1 MNVAISGIITIVT
14 FFIIVLGILILG
26 LITSWIDRK
35 VTARIQARIGP
46 PWFQPIA
53 DILKLLGKETL
64 IPDEA
69 SRYVFLLAPL
79 FGVAGVA
86 LAAGLLGYVLFQPEV
101 SFLGD
106 VIVLVY
112 LLVIPAIAL
121 IIGASST
128 GNPLAIIGAS
138 REMKLILGYEL
149 PYLIVIATVIYKSGF
164 DIRLSNIVNAQL
176 AGGWNIW
183 SVSGILGFIVLL
195 LSTQAKL
202 GLVPFDIPDAE
213 QEIMGGII
221 TEYSGPPLAM
231 IKVTKM
237 MLLAVMPIFM
247 ITLLMGGI
255 HLQGISILWSVLKYL
270 SIVVLIVL
278 IRNTNPRVRIDH
290 AVKFFW
296 GPMTILAIIGLVLAF
311 WGW

>member
-1 MNVAISGIITIVT
+1 MVTSGIITIVY
-14 FFIIVLGILILG
+14 FVLIVFGILILG

-35 VTARIQARIGP
+35 VTARVQARIGP
-46 PWFQPIA
+46 PWFQPLA

-64 IPDEA
+64 VPDEA

-79 FGVAGVA
+79 FGLAGVA
-86 LAAGLLGYVLFQPEV
+86 LASGLLGYVMLQPEV
-101 SFLGD
+101 GFLGD

-112 LLVIPAIAL
+112 LLIIPAIAM

-128 GNPLAIIGAS
+128 GNPLAIVGAS

-149 PYLIVIATVIYKSGF
+149 PYLIVIATVILKTGF
-164 DIRLSNIVNAQL
+164 DLRLANIIGAQSIN
-176 AGGWNIW
+176 GWNLSSI
-183 SVSGILGFIVLL
+183 SGIIGFIVLL

-202 GLVPFDIPDAE
+202 GLVPFDMPEAE

-237 MLLAVMPIFM
+237 MLLVVLPLFM
-247 ITLLMGGI
+247 VTLLMGGI
-255 HLQGISILWSVLKYL
+255 HLQGISILWSVLKYV
-270 SIVVLIVL
+270 SIIVLIVL

-296 GPMTILAIIGLVLAF
+296 GPLTILAVIGLVLGIY
-311 WGW
+311 GW

>member
-1 MNVAISGIITIVT
+1 VVTSGIITIVY
-14 FFIIVLGILILG
+14 FVLIVLGILILG

-46 PWFQPIA
+46 PWFQPLA

-79 FGVAGVA
+79 FGLAGVA
-86 LAAGLLGYVLFQPEV
+86 LAAGLLGYVMLQPEV
-101 SFLGD
+101 GFLGD
-106 VIVLVY
+106 VVVLVY
-112 LLVIPAIAL
+112 LLIIPAIAL

-128 GNPLAIIGAS
+128 GNPLAIVGAS

-149 PYLIVIATVIYKSGF
+149 PYLIVIATVILKSGL
-164 DIRLSNIVNAQL
+164 DIRLANIIGAQSIN
-176 AGGWNIW
+176 GWNLCSI
-183 SVSGILGFIVLL
+183 SGIIGFIVLL

-202 GLVPFDIPDAE
+202 GLVPFDMPEAE

-237 MLLAVMPIFM
+237 MLLAVLPLFM
-247 ITLLMGGI
+247 VTLLMGGI
-255 HLQGISILWSVLKYL
+255 HLQGISILWSVLKYVG
-270 SIVVLIVL
+270 IIVLIVL

-296 GPMTILAIIGLVLAF
+296 GPLTILAIIGLVLGIY
-311 WGW
+311 GW

>member
-1 MNVAISGIITIVT
+1 MVTSGIITIVY
-14 FFIIVLGILILG
+14 FFLIVLGILILG

-35 VTARIQARIGP
+35 VTARVQARIGP
-46 PWFQPIA
+46 PWFQPLA

-79 FGVAGVA
+79 FGLAGVA
-86 LAAGLLGYVLFQPEV
+86 LAAGLLGYVMLQPEV
-101 SFLGD
+101 GFLGD

-112 LLVIPAIAL
+112 LLIIPAIAM

-128 GNPLAIIGAS
+128 GNPIAIVGAS

-149 PYLIVIATVIYKSGF
+149 PYLIVIATVILKSGF
-164 DIRLSNIVNAQL
+164 DIRLANIIGAQSIN
-176 AGGWNIW
+176 GWNLFSI
-183 SVSGILGFIVLL
+183 SGIIGFIVLL

-202 GLVPFDIPDAE
+202 GLVPFDMPEAE

-231 IKVTKM
+231 IKITKM
-237 MLLAVMPIFM
+237 MLLAVLPLFM
-247 ITLLMGGI
+247 VTLLMGGI
-255 HLQGISILWSVLKYL
+255 HLQGISILWSVLKYVG
-270 SIVVLIVL
+270 IIVLIVL

-296 GPMTILAIIGLVLAF
+296 GPLTILAVIGLVLGIY
-311 WGW
+311 GW